1 LAKKALKPRQ
11 PQVIGYIRVST
22 TEQATFGVSLESQ
35 SQQIKAWNDYHQ
47 RGSLLLVKDGG
58 VSGKSLKNRPEL
70 RMALEMLERGD
81 TFVVVALSRL
91 ARSVQ
96 DALDIA
102 NLLKKKGASLVSMS
116 EDINTASPTGEFF
129 FHLLASL
136 AQLERRQIGE
146 RTSACLRHLFLNG
159 GYIGGRRPF
168 GFDLVNVAGKIR
180 LILNKSEWL
189 VIEEARRLRSDGLS
203 FRGIAKK
210 LKAMGHGRPSGEQ
223 FFPMQV
229 ARMMEPKPKGHLF
242 PSEPVTTNRARAP
255 SMPG

>member
-1 LAKKALKPRQ
+1 M
-11 PQVIGYIRVST
+11 IGYIRVST
-22 TEQATFGVSLESQ
+22 TEQATYGVSLESQ

-58 VSGKSLKNRPEL
+58 VSGKSLRNRPEL
-70 RMALEMLERGD
+70 RIALEMLERGD

-102 NLLKKKGASLVSMS
+102 NLLKKKGASLVSLS

-146 RTSACLRHLFLNG
+146 RTSACLRHLFQSG
-159 GYIGGRRPF
+159 GYIGGGRPF
-168 GFDLVNVAGKIR
+168 GFDLVEVDGRTR
-180 LILNKSEWL
+180 LALNKSEWL
-189 VIEEARRLRSDGLS
+189 VIEEARRLSSEGLS
-203 FRGIAKK
+203 FRDIAKE
-210 LKAMGHGRPSGEQ
+210 LSAMGHARPSGEP

-229 ARMMEPKPKGHLF
+229 ARMMEPKPNGRQF
-242 PSEPVTTNRARAP
+242 PN
-255 SMPG
+255 G